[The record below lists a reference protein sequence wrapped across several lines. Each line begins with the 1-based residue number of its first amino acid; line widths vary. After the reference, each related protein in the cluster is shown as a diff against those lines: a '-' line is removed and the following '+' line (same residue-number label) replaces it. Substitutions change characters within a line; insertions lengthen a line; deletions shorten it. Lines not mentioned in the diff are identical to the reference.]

1 MEFLTFEILETI
13 NILNTQITYN
23 NETRNNRLNSC
34 YQNSRTDQ

>member
-13 NILNTQITYN
+13 NILSSQITYN
-23 NETRNNRLNSC
+23 NETRNNRLNSS